1 MCRGNGERVWE
12 VRGRLQHGPDNAKG
26 LLGTEGRDLCL
37 SDAPSVPLFR
47 AWVLLTGV
55 EYPWGFLMCA
65 SMGVP
70 SAVRRALALV
80 DAAGGVCVCVPTW
93 LCSVGRSLFGS
104 AFPVCCLARCMLPG
118 FCSVVILFYG
128 LNHM

>member
-1 MCRGNGERVWE
+1 MRGG
-12 VRGRLQHGPDNAKG
+12 LQHGPNNAKG

-65 SMGVP
+65 RMGVP
-70 SAVRRALALV
+70 SAVCRAFALV
-80 DAAGGVCVCVPTW
+80 DAAGGVCVCSHVAVLSWEEPLW
-93 LCSVGRSLFGS
+93 
-104 AFPVCCLARCMLPG
+104 VCIPCVLPRQVHASWVLQRG
-118 FCSVVILFYG
+118 DFVLWT
-128 LNHM
+128 